1 MNELTIMQAKV
12 LEIIERFIE
21 FKGFPPTLAE
31 IADQAGYSSPN
42 SVAGHLDRLKKKGF
56 ISTQPYTS
64 RGIRVLK
71 TPDRSHAAPALL
83 NDVLTAVQIG
93 DSRSELID
101 ALTAIKPRFGAP
113 GSRDVDVRA
122 AHAAIDRAI
131 EKLSNL

>member
-12 LEIIERFIE
+12 LEIISRFIE
-21 FKGFPPTLAE
+21 SKGFPPTLAE
-31 IADQAGYSSPN
+31 IADLAGYSSPN
-42 SVAGHLDRLKKKGF
+42 AVAGHLDRLKKKGF

-71 TPDRSHAAPALL
+71 TPDTCSAAPAVLD
-83 NDVLTAVQIG
+83 DVLTAIQIG
-93 DSRSELID
+93 GSRTELIE
-101 ALTAIKPRFGAP
+101 ALTAIKPKFGAP

-122 AHAAIDRAI
+122 AHVAIDKAI

>member
-71 TPDRSHAAPALL
+71 TPDRNRAAPALL
-83 NDVLTAVQIG
+83 NDVLTAIQIG
-93 DSRSELID
+93 GSRSELID

-113 GSRDVDVRA
+113 GSRDVDVRD